1 MYGNYNTGYGMNP
14 YQQQLAQNRLNQME
28 QQYNVGTYQPNNYQ
42 MQNTQQMGTQMQVI
56 KGRPVSSYDEAKAS
70 MIDLDGT
77 LFVFTDI
84 ANHCIY
90 TKQILLDGSAELK
103 TYVLQE
109 QKQNETKRSGEL
121 NEGYVLTKFV
131 RSAMKQYRE
140 WEEETKKLYEAVC
153 CVLWEKG
160 LVVDYNLMMCYLEDV
175 QHELK
180 KIYRLCEELNGTGYD
195 LLYIVEIQKQIHVE
209 YKDKMRKLKVQE

>member
-14 YQQQLAQNRLNQME
+14 YQQQIVQNRLNQME
-28 QQYNVGTYQPNNYQ
+28 QQYNNIGTYQPNNYQ
-42 MQNTQQMGTQMQVI
+42 MQNNPQMGNMQVL
-56 KGRPVSSYDEAKAS
+56 KGRPVSGYDEAKAS

-109 QKQNETKRSGEL
+109 QKQNETKQGGEA
-121 NEGYVLTKFV
+121 NAGYVL
-131 RSAMKQYRE
+131 
-140 WEEETKKLYEAVC
+140 KKDFDRTV
-153 CVLWEKG
+153 K
-160 LVVDYNLMMCYLEDV
+160 
-175 QHELK
+175 EL
-180 KIYRLCEELNGTGYD
+180 R
-195 LLYIVEIQKQIHVE
+195 KQIE
-209 YKDKMRKLKVQE
+209 GLKEALPYDTADGKSDIKK

>member
-42 MQNTQQMGTQMQVI
+42 MQNTQQMGTQMQVL

-70 MIDLDGT
+70 MIDLDGS

-84 ANHCIY
+84 ANGCIY

-103 TYVLQE
+103 TYTLKPTENKTNVE
-109 QKQNETKRSGEL
+109 YVSKQQFEN
-121 NEGYVLTKFV
+121 
-131 RSAMKQYRE
+131 
-140 WEEETKKLYEAVC
+140 
-153 CVLWEKG
+153 
-160 LVVDYNLMMCYLEDV
+160 VVN
-175 QHELK
+175 ELK
-180 KIYRLCEELNGTGYD
+180 QRIKELKEGTAYVSE
-195 LLYIVEIQKQIHVE
+195 VEQTNDAE
-209 YKDKMRKLKVQE
+209 

>member
-14 YQQQLAQNRLNQME
+14 HQQQLAQNRLNQME

-121 NEGYVLTKFV
+121 NEGYVL
-131 RSAMKQYRE
+131 
-140 WEEETKKLYEAVC
+140 KKDFDITV
-153 CVLWEKG
+153 K
-160 LVVDYNLMMCYLEDV
+160 
-175 QHELK
+175 ELH
-180 KIYRLCEELNGTGYD
+180 
-195 LLYIVEIQKQIHVE
+195 KQIE
-209 YKDKMRKLKVQE
+209 GLKEALPYDTADGKSGIKK

>member
-1 MYGNYNTGYGMNP
+1 MYGNYNTGYGINP
-14 YQQQLAQNRLNQME
+14 YQQQIVQNRLNQME
-28 QQYNVGTYQPNNYQ
+28 QQYNTVGTYQPNSYQ
-42 MQNTQQMGTQMQVI
+42 MQNSQQMGTMQVL

-109 QKQNETKRSGEL
+109 QKQNETKQSREA
-121 NEGYVLTKFV
+121 NAGYVL
-131 RSAMKQYRE
+131 
-140 WEEETKKLYEAVC
+140 KKDFDRTV
-153 CVLWEKG
+153 K
-160 LVVDYNLMMCYLEDV
+160 
-175 QHELK
+175 ELH
-180 KIYRLCEELNGTGYD
+180 
-195 LLYIVEIQKQIHVE
+195 KQIE
-209 YKDKMRKLKVQE
+209 GLKEALPYDTADGKSDVKK

>member
-14 YQQQLAQNRLNQME
+14 YQQQIAQNRLNQME
-28 QQYNVGTYQPNNYQ
+28 QQYNNVGTYQSNNYQ
-42 MQNTQQMGTQMQVI
+42 MQNSQQMGTMQVL

-77 LFVFTDI
+77 LFVFTDIANHWFVFTDI

-109 QKQNETKRSGEL
+109 QKQNETKQSGEA
-121 NEGYVLTKFV
+121 NAGYVL
-131 RSAMKQYRE
+131 
-140 WEEETKKLYEAVC
+140 KKDFDRTV
-153 CVLWEKG
+153 K
-160 LVVDYNLMMCYLEDV
+160 
-175 QHELK
+175 EL
-180 KIYRLCEELNGTGYD
+180 R
-195 LLYIVEIQKQIHVE
+195 KQIE
-209 YKDKMRKLKVQE
+209 GLKEALPYDTADGKSDVKK

>member
-14 YQQQLAQNRLNQME
+14 YQQQLAQNRLNQIE
-28 QQYNVGTYQPNNYQ
+28 QQYNVGAYQPNNYQ
-42 MQNTQQMGTQMQVI
+42 MQNNQQMGAMQVI

-109 QKQNETKRSGEL
+109 QKQNEAIQRVGRRNK
-121 NEGYVLTKFV
+121 
-131 RSAMKQYRE
+131 
-140 WEEETKKLYEAVC
+140 EA
-153 CVLWEKG
+153 L
-160 LVVDYNLMMCYLEDV
+160 
-175 QHELK
+175 
-180 KIYRLCEELNGTGYD
+180 
-195 LLYIVEIQKQIHVE
+195 
-209 YKDKMRKLKVQE
+209 

>member
-1 MYGNYNTGYGMNP
+1 MYGSYNTGYGMNP
-14 YQQQLAQNRLNQME
+14 YQQQIAQNRLNQME
-28 QQYNVGTYQPNNYQ
+28 QQYNNVGTYQPNNYQ
-42 MQNTQQMGTQMQVI
+42 MQNSQQMGTMQVL

-109 QKQNETKRSGEL
+109 QKQNETKQSGEA
-121 NEGYVLTKFV
+121 NAGYVL
-131 RSAMKQYRE
+131 
-140 WEEETKKLYEAVC
+140 KKDFDRTV
-153 CVLWEKG
+153 K
-160 LVVDYNLMMCYLEDV
+160 
-175 QHELK
+175 ELH
-180 KIYRLCEELNGTGYD
+180 
-195 LLYIVEIQKQIHVE
+195 KQIE
-209 YKDKMRKLKVQE
+209 GLKEALSYDTADSKSDVKK

>member
-42 MQNTQQMGTQMQVI
+42 MQNNQQMGAQMQVL

-103 TYVLQE
+103 TYV
-109 QKQNETKRSGEL
+109 
-121 NEGYVLTKFV
+121 
-131 RSAMKQYRE
+131 
-140 WEEETKKLYEAVC
+140 
-153 CVLWEKG
+153 
-160 LVVDYNLMMCYLEDV
+160 

-195 LLYIVEIQKQIHVE
+195 LLYIVEIQKQIHDE

>member
-28 QQYNVGTYQPNNYQ
+28 QQYNGVGTYQPNNYQ
-42 MQNTQQMGTQMQVI
+42 MQNSQQMGTMQVL

-70 MIDLDGT
+70 MIDLDGS

-84 ANHCIY
+84 ANNCIY

-109 QKQNETKRSGEL
+109 RKQNETKQSGEA
-121 NEGYVLTKFV
+121 NAGYVL
-131 RSAMKQYRE
+131 
-140 WEEETKKLYEAVC
+140 KKDFDRTV
-153 CVLWEKG
+153 K
-160 LVVDYNLMMCYLEDV
+160 
-175 QHELK
+175 ELH
-180 KIYRLCEELNGTGYD
+180 
-195 LLYIVEIQKQIHVE
+195 KQIE
-209 YKDKMRKLKVQE
+209 GLKEALPYDTADGKSDVKK

>member
-1 MYGNYNTGYGMNP
+1 MYENYNTGYGMNP

-42 MQNTQQMGTQMQVI
+42 MQNTQQMGTQMQVL

-121 NEGYVLTKFV
+121 NEGYVL
-131 RSAMKQYRE
+131 
-140 WEEETKKLYEAVC
+140 KKDFDITV
-153 CVLWEKG
+153 K
-160 LVVDYNLMMCYLEDV
+160 
-175 QHELK
+175 ELH
-180 KIYRLCEELNGTGYD
+180 
-195 LLYIVEIQKQIHVE
+195 KQIE
-209 YKDKMRKLKVQE
+209 GLKEALPYDTADGKSGIKK